1 MDVSKILIALCGL
14 ILLICLTLS
23 ITTLSTLRN
32 AIAENGLIIEEAEE
46 LIDQLD
52 GYVDV
57 FSQGAE
63 DDADRENADA
73 LVDATQKE
81 SQFIIKEVNGKVG
94 IYTAQGQF
102 LLESDTHVSSL
113 PAKER
118 EEIRQGILCT
128 SLEELLL
135 RIQDYES

>member
-1 MDVSKILIALCGL
+1 MDVPKILIALCGL

-23 ITTLSTLRN
+23 ITTLSSLRN
-32 AIAENGLIIEEAEE
+32 AIAENGLIVEEAEE

-57 FSQGAE
+57 FSQAAKDE
-63 DDADRENADA
+63 ADLENADI

-81 SQFIIKEVNGKVG
+81 SQFMIKEINGKIA

-102 LLESDTHVSSL
+102 LFESDTHVSTL

-118 EEIRQGILCT
+118 EEIRQGILCST
-128 SLEELLL
+128 LEELLL
-135 RIQDYES
+135 RMQDYGS